1 MSHREKLVVGNWKM
15 HGNQAQN
22 AVLLRGIVDGM
33 TPLRSCRAAVCAP
46 FPYLP
51 QLQSLLAESALQW
64 GAQDVSAEEQGAFT
78 GQVSVSM
85 LLDFGC
91 TYVLVG
97 HSERRAMNG
106 EDNQLVAAKA
116 ARAVAAGMIPVI
128 CVGETLEQREAGRM
142 HSVVSAQ
149 LGAVLDAL
157 TVDMMRRV
165 VLAYEPVWAI
175 GTGRTASPMQAQ
187 EVHSFLRAQVV
198 ARDKEAAARL
208 TILYG
213 GSVKPASAGEL
224 FRMPDIDGGLIGGAS
239 LVAED
244 FLAIA
249 RAASGQ

>member
-1 MSHREKLVVGNWKM
+1 M
-15 HGNQAQN
+15 HGSQAQN
-22 AVLLRGIVDGM
+22 AVLLRDVVDGIAQ
-33 TPLRSCRAAVCAP
+33 LRSCRVAVCAP

-51 QLQSLLAESALQW
+51 QLQGLLAESALQW
-64 GAQDVSAEEQGAFT
+64 GAQDVSAEERGAYT

-106 EDNQLVAAKA
+106 EDNQTVAAKA
-116 ARAVAAGMIPVI
+116 LRAVAAGVIPVI

-142 HSVVSAQ
+142 HSVVSTQ

-157 TVDMMRRV
+157 TVDMLRRV

-213 GSVKPASAGEL
+213 GSVKPASAAEL

-239 LVAED
+239 LVAKD

-249 RAASGQ
+249 FAAGGQ